1 VLPRLDKI
9 TYDEVRDDLV
19 AYYQTRG
26 TRDLNEAKGRL
37 IHIDAYFNGRRLVT
51 VTPALITTYVQ
62 ARQAPRRL
70 DDGTEISGATNGT
83 INRELS
89 TLSKLL
95 RLAYEHGKLQ
105 RPPLVK
111 KLREPIRGRASV
123 IPARRGRRRAE
134 RPASLAC

>member
-1 VLPRLDKI
+1 MLPRLDKI

-62 ARQAPRRL
+62 ARQARVVSTTAPRSRARQ
-70 DDGTEISGATNGT
+70 TA
-83 INRELS
+83 RS
-89 TLSKLL
+89 T
-95 RLAYEHGKLQ
+95 ANC
-105 RPPLVK
+105 RP
-111 KLREPIRGRASV
+111 
-123 IPARRGRRRAE
+123 
-134 RPASLAC
+134 